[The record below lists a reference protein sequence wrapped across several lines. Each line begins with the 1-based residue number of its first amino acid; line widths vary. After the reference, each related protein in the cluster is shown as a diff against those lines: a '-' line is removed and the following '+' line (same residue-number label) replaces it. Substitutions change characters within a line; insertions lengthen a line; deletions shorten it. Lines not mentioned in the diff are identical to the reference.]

1 MNIEQYTKIMT
12 SQITTSVLLTIALLI
27 GVSIIFCML
36 YKAIKEKDK
45 DGKIA
50 HICVTILLLAVL
62 PFSIANII
70 KLSMDKNNESYIMY
84 SGNYEVV
91 SQSGF
96 RSSAVQID
104 LKEQGQTITFT
115 DGAPEGLYVGTYHGY
130 IVYSERSKVLV
141 DWYYDGYDSD

>member
-1 MNIEQYTKIMT
+1 MNRIIRKAALRIMNIEQYTKIMT

-27 GVSIIFCML
+27 GISIIFCML

-104 LKEQGQTITFT
+104 LK
-115 DGAPEGLYVGTYHGY
+115 
-130 IVYSERSKVLV
+130 
-141 DWYYDGYDSD
+141 